1 MRKRSKVVIGV
12 DQSYTRTGITVLQD
26 KQLREIFS
34 VSVNGTNTEK
44 RKALTEE
51 LEKLFRKYSHANV
64 FVIMERIRL
73 FSSGNI
79 SESYIKAMGALC
91 ACIIDISAKYGIK
104 VYSVDTR
111 AWKSEI
117 VGTSKPQE
125 NPYGIDSK
133 KYPTILYV
141 RDCGLLEYIAEEY
154 RGRGEKGV
162 LLVRI
167 GGKKV
172 RCKINDDIAD
182 SYCIASYGFLP
193 ESRQKLIEETF

>member
-1 MRKRSKVVIGV
+1 MGKRSKVVIGV

-26 KQLREIFS
+26 KQVREIFS
-34 VSVNGTNTEK
+34 VSISGTNTEK
-44 RKALTEE
+44 RKALTNE
-51 LEKLFRKYSHANV
+51 LEKLFRKYSHSNV
-64 FVIMERIRL
+64 FVIIERIRL

-91 ACIIDISAKYGIK
+91 ACIIDAAARYGVK

-117 VGTSKPQE
+117 VGTSKPKE
-125 NPYGIDSK
+125 NPYGIDPK

-141 RDCGLLEYIAEEY
+141 RDCGLLKYIAEEHK
-154 RGRGEKGV
+154 GRGKKGV
-162 LLVRI
+162 LPI
-167 GGKKV
+167 NISGKKIM
-172 RCKINDDIAD
+172 CKINDDIAD

-193 ESRQKLIEETF
+193 ENRQKLIEETF